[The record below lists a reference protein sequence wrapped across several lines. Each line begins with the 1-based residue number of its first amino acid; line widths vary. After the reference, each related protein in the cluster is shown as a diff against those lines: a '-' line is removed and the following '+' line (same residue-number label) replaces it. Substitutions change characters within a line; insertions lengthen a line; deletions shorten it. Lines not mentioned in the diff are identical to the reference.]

1 MESNSFLAFGLP
13 PFFPF
18 RIEASLLASVLIFP
32 ICPVKLDAGISF
44 LQCGQMQFIPN
55 KSHNRIS
62 NTSYFLSSILYAFI
76 HRKNVCPFL
85 FERTTLIF
93 VTSNF
98 FLSRSSRSRRSME
111 LDFFPLNSI
120 ISALVLN
127 PSGRGGHSLF
137 WMCSCRSFCQGFRGD
152 FIRRILC
159 LWVDGTCCLVVLL
172 GIHRAFCRGESFHT
186 PSRVAILIYATGLG
200 CIRESYC
207 RGIRCCTRCEGRWRR
222 YGNNQWR
229 GYGQR

>member
-1 MESNSFLAFGLP
+1 M
-13 PFFPF
+13 
-18 RIEASLLASVLIFP
+18 
-32 ICPVKLDAGISF
+32 
-44 LQCGQMQFIPN
+44 
-55 KSHNRIS
+55 
-62 NTSYFLSSILYAFI
+62 
-76 HRKNVCPFL
+76 CPFL

-152 FIRRILC
+152 FIRRILY
-159 LWVDGTCCLVVLL
+159 LWVGGTCFLVVLL
-172 GIHRAFCRGESFHT
+172 GIHRAFCRDESFRK
-186 PSRVAILIYATGLG
+186 PSRVATATFATGLDYILG
-200 CIRESYC
+200 FCC
-207 RGIRCCTRCEGRWRR
+207 RGIQCCIRCEGRLRR

-229 GYGQR
+229 GCGRK